1 MSDVSRVKEF
11 NVFSIR
17 HCSLDSTW
25 VILPMKRTAR
35 DVTISGSMRRDC
47 CKVHIKRRCM
57 QRSQVGG
64 LGIRVVEFAQ
74 LSLPFSLS
82 PLQTVRGLCANNRI
96 MYLEPKNPE
105 NFRVHKFP
113 TATNV
118 SSV

>member
-25 VILPMKRTAR
+25 AILPMKRTAR
-35 DVTISGSMRRDC
+35 DVTLSGSIRDS

-74 LSLPFSLS
+74 LSLPFSL
-82 PLQTVRGLCANNRI
+82 L
-96 MYLEPKNPE
+96 
-105 NFRVHKFP
+105 
-113 TATNV
+113 
-118 SSV
+118 